1 MAIAWGSK
9 DFAKE
14 LSDVQKLL
22 NFSPNPQ
29 LQASLLNVLQKKVVT
44 ADSLPA
50 REYVNMLQ
58 SVEQSGLD
66 ENTKKALSDALLKNA
81 SGGSTEGGCK
91 LVKVPQTLKNP
102 VAYLT
107 KEEIVQIMQGDIK
120 DAPILIAR
128 RLRVIGLTSRKECT
142 KKSCVTLHV
151 QAHLWQ
157 NLQQPDADKIYKLAT
172 DFQDVFHS
180 LNVQSDVPAFRT
192 YPDDPRELGPD
203 WIAKACIGSH
213 PSCAELPQLHV
224 LSKSCPIR
232 TTSRLLKGTS
242 QGSNQLACNMSMHA
256 MQQKTWL
263 ETMKEKLAEEE
274 ARQAALK
281 QTRSSCC
288 RHLQIPLLH
297 VPAQS
302 PADAPENK
310 CPQKQSVPG
319 ANEGKSLEQY
329 EAEALAQVENKKAPK
344 QEKKNGKPC
353 NQKMPQLFKK
363 PAAKCVEKHP
373 MNKEK
378 KAAKQ
383 DGRLTCWGCAR
394 CRGNVYGCDNCNFD
408 GFAGVRLNGRAE
420 WKKHMEERKKAAK
433 H

>member
-1 MAIAWGSK
+1 M

-22 NFSPNPQ
+22 SFSPNPQ

-50 REYVNMLQ
+50 GEYVNMLQ

-81 SGGSTEGGCK
+81 SSGSTEGGCK

-107 KEEIVQIMQGDIK
+107 KEEIVQLMQGDIK

-157 NLQQPDADKIYKLAT
+157 NPQQPDADKIYKLAT

-203 WIAKACIGSH
+203 WIAKAYKGSH

-263 ETMKEKLAEEE
+263 ETMKEKLAEKDEVIRQLQLLPTPANSST
-274 ARQAALK
+274 AR
-281 QTRSSCC
+281 T
-288 RHLQIPLLH
+288 
-297 VPAQS
+297 
-302 PADAPENK
+302 
-310 CPQKQSVPG
+310 G

-420 WKKHMEERKKAAK
+420 WKKCMEERKKAAK